1 MVTFEFPPLTDKV
14 KVVFECPE
22 CGEQVESDWF
32 TVPRADFSEDTRD
45 KSLRTK
51 DDCYAVCPK
60 CGKEFEFTIGES
72 VCGGE
77 GWIDELPDDWNV
89 DIECE

>member
-1 MVTFEFPPLTDKV
+1 MVTFDFPPMTDKV

-22 CGEQVESDWF
+22 CGEQVESDWLD
-32 TVPRADFSEDTRD
+32 VPRANYEGDNRE
-45 KSLRTK
+45 KSLCTEEY
-51 DDCYAVCPK
+51 DITCSECDAQFSLTV
-60 CGKEFEFTIGES
+60 GES

-89 DIECE
+89 DIEWE